1 MQLCSWVFFQEVAE
15 SDEMLTALL
24 ENTVPE
30 LQTKLCA
37 AGMASMASL
46 DKIYQI
52 GRLNVHRNLQKKE
65 AQPALVVLANLVRH
79 FSSWILFLKVRCVC
93 QLLKNPNGIAPI
105 KIAW

>member
-1 MQLCSWVFFQEVAE
+1 MQLCSWFFFQEVAE

-52 GRLNVHRNLQKKE
+52 GRLNVHRYLQRKE
-65 AQPALVVLANLVRH
+65 AQLALVVLANLVRH
-79 FSSWILFLKVRCVC
+79 FKTKL
-93 QLLKNPNGIAPI
+93 NA
-105 KIAW
+105 

>member
-1 MQLCSWVFFQEVAE
+1 MQLCSWFFFQEVAE

-52 GRLNVHRNLQKKE
+52 GRLNVHSYLQKKE
-65 AQPALVVLANLVRH
+65 AQPALVILANLVRH
-79 FSSWILFLKVRCVC
+79 YWILFLKLSWMR
-93 QLLKNPNGIAPI
+93 KSII
-105 KIAW
+105 EKS